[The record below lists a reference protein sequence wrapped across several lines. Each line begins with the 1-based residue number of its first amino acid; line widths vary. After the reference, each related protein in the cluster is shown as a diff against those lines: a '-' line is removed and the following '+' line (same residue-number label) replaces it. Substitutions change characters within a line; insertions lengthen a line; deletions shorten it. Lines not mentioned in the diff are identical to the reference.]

1 MLYSRSLL
9 TIYFIHSSV
18 YLLIPNSQFIPPLP
32 LSLLITIFVFYV
44 YEPICF
50 LNMFICTMILD
61 ST

>member
-32 LSLLITIFVFYV
+32 PSLLITIFVFCV
-44 YEPICF
+44 YESISVF
-50 LNMFICTMILD
+50 
-61 ST
+61 